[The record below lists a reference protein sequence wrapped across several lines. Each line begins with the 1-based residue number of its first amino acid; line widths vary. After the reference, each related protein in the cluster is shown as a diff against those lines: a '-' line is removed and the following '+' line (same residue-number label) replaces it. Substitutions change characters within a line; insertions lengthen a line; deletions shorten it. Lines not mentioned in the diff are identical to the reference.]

1 MNIYVGNLSPST
13 TQEAIRKLFKQ
24 YGEVN
29 SVNIITAL
37 YSGESR
43 GFGFVGMDD
52 KGAREAIVAL
62 NTKEVDG
69 HSIKV
74 SSYINGMAV
83 RQVSEVIGKS
93 IPRKRDPRLPR
104 PILGLQTRIS
114 KGLVPF
120 HTRRATLSS

>member
-1 MNIYVGNLSPST
+1 MNIYVGKLSPST

-37 YSGESR
+37 YSAESR

-62 NTKEVDG
+62 NTKEVGG
-69 HSIKV
+69 HSIKA

-83 RQVSEVIGKS
+83 RQVGEVIGKS
-93 IPRKRDPRLPR
+93 IPRKRDPQLPL
-104 PILGLQTRIS
+104 PIN
-114 KGLVPF
+114 
-120 HTRRATLSS
+120 